1 MGTKE
6 ITEDLI
12 NNTKI
17 NKDGIVVA
25 PFLNKDTSLNDLY
38 TFPPLTFISPL
49 SDYCTNT
56 YPPTEE
62 YGVFIDPATIW
73 EEYLD
78 TVIALYLSLK
88 KRGGWG

>member
-6 ITEDLI
+6 ITEDII

-17 NKDGIVVA
+17 NKDGIVRV
-25 PFLNKDTSLNDLY
+25 PFLNKDITLNDLY

-49 SDYCTNT
+49 SDYCIIT

-62 YGVFIDPATIW
+62 YGVFIDASAIW

-78 TVIALYLSLK
+78 TVIYLYLSLK
-88 KRGGWG
+88 KGV